1 MRRLV
6 RLALSLALLSA
17 PVALAD
23 VPLPPNLKYVTPKV
37 RFEGV
42 DQHTGHVFYLKYNS
56 GQGNPFAVP
65 PRYIQVKNSEPFE
78 MQGGRRIVGV
88 TLFAVPKDEAEK
100 LKEKDP
106 TLAWLNDK
114 TPGILS
120 ASVTAPSTVV
130 SRNLQ
135 EVPVTSYKIK
145 LAEGKLSVEMV
156 QPQKRGEAPTN
167 DRLRVATVALALSG
181 SLALLG
187 LWLVRRRRPE

>member
-1 MRRLV
+1 
-6 RLALSLALLSA
+6 
-17 PVALAD
+17 
-23 VPLPPNLKYVTPKV
+23 
-37 RFEGV
+37 
-42 DQHTGHVFYLKYNS
+42 
-56 GQGNPFAVP
+56 
-65 PRYIQVKNSEPFE
+65 